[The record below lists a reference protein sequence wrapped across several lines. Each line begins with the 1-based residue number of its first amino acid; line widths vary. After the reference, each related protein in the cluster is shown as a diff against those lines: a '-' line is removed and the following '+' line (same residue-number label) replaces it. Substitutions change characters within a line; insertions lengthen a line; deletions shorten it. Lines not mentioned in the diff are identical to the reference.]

1 MCFRALI
8 SRCLL
13 SFGISLHGISWLYKH
28 HGDSPCCWALWP
40 QFIHLANT
48 ECVAIG
54 KRGKNLYSRLVYC
67 KISDDIAVDSE
78 SQLLLPRAS
87 RGFTVRH

>member
-1 MCFRALI
+1 MLSCIDIALLAFFWHFI
-8 SRCLL
+8 AWHLVA
-13 SFGISLHGISWLYKH
+13 
-28 HGDSPCCWALWP
+28 CWALWP
-40 QFIHLANT
+40 QFIHPANA

-87 RGFTVRH
+87 KGFTVRH